1 MVDLS
6 LFTYKEAVELIL
18 GFYTFTLGYWKDE
31 LEQIPE
37 AKRFVEMGYTK
48 KDEEYD
54 DLYVLSKDG
63 EKVLHEYIKSIS
75 ENFIKHMMEKG
86 LEISQTEI
94 SKWFKEEFQ
103 LETDDDSEDIAE
115 YICGNLYH
123 YGYRARKCYSWQK
136 GYFYQLEQ
144 L

>member
-54 DLYVLSKDG
+54 DCMYCQKMA
-63 EKVLHEYIKSIS
+63 K
-75 ENFIKHMMEKG
+75 
-86 LEISQTEI
+86 
-94 SKWFKEEFQ
+94 
-103 LETDDDSEDIAE
+103 
-115 YICGNLYH
+115 
-123 YGYRARKCYSWQK
+123 KCFMST
-136 GYFYQLEQ
+136 
-144 L
+144 